1 MTKSG
6 YDEFRELTKR
16 FKSVSVATAGAVGTV
31 PFVAYLAGIAPPWP
45 PGVLGLTALSQL
57 VCLILTYQFARG
69 RSKQVIDRTMV
80 ILVALLAVVAV
91 TYLAIFATFTF
102 PTPGNTGRELKGL
115 VCQDSVAK
123 MYPSCPFLGIDVLQ
137 LAEYHAPYVWK
148 EWSIAG
154 MGVILVACW
163 LISFAC
169 LSGFVGIFLVYQSN
183 TFYRREKVPI
193 RKQGSRK
200 KTMGGS

>member
-1 MTKSG
+1 MAKSG
-6 YDEFRELTKR
+6 YDEFREIAKR
-16 FKSVSVATAGAVGTV
+16 FKSVSVATVGAGGTV

-57 VCLILTYQFARG
+57 VCLILAYQFARG

-80 ILVALLAVVAV
+80 ILVLFLVVFAIV
-91 TYLAIFATFTF
+91 YLSIFATFTF
-102 PTPGNTGRELKGL
+102 PTPGNTGRALKGL
-115 VCQDSVAK
+115 ICQDSVAK

-154 MGVILVACW
+154 IGVILVACW
-163 LISFAC
+163 LMSIAC
-169 LSGFVGIFLVYQSN
+169 LAGFVGIFLVHQSN

-193 RKQGSRK
+193 RKQSSRK
-200 KTMGGS
+200 GTMGGS